1 MKHLTILAAALT
13 TLVAGSAG
21 AHPSSGNCV
30 TTDMYHEGPSF
41 GYVKTLVDVENHCP
55 HRINFQWKVRR
66 NGALKRTWAS
76 RGIRANGSTTI
87 EIGFDDSGNVPAYGI
102 VYCDEYP
109 THELRRVH
117 SVGRCER

>member
-1 MKHLTILAAALT
+1 
-13 TLVAGSAG
+13 
-21 AHPSSGNCV
+21 
-30 TTDMYHEGPSF
+30 MYHEKGSSF

-55 HRINFQWKVRR
+55 HKINFQWKVRR
-66 NGALKRTWAS
+66 NGALERTWS
-76 RGIRANGSTTI
+76 GRGIRANGSTTI